1 MILLIRILR
10 PVAYLLGI
18 VGVLLVVNSSDEG
31 RKQLG
36 WGLVIAMVPVF
47 IAVSVLTMMVNARQ
61 KHSHRRRR

>member
-18 VGVLLVVNSSDEG
+18 AGVLLVLNAGDAAM
-31 RKQLG
+31 KKLG
-36 WGLVIAMVPVF
+36 WGLVLAMVPVF
-47 IAVSVLTMMVNARQ
+47 VTVGGLTMWVNAKQ